1 MKPMLLTDADNI
13 PEGQDWIYETKY
25 DGFRCL
31 LDWSETS
38 ITLTSRN
45 GNRLNEMFPEIIQF
59 CHEIQDKIKSLLP
72 IHLDGELVHLQNNFK
87 SEFVVVQTRGRM
99 RKADAIRNHSRRFPC
114 HYVAFDL
121 LKWKGKDI
129 TGETLMKRKKQLQ
142 SLFAKLKLPCSVNY
156 ASKEPLQLI
165 EATENASMMWEA
177 IHIHNGEGLVA
188 KKKTSDWSSEKRT
201 PHWVKVKNWKTV
213 HVIVTKYEAANG
225 FFTGS
230 LFKDQQLLDIVTFR
244 HGLSDDEFQALASLF
259 TSNGT
264 KIEAETWRVD
274 PSICVQINC
283 IDFDGKHLREPR
295 FHSFSFE
302 WNAEQCTW
310 RQMLREVNP
319 IAETVPITHPDKP
332 VWPKMGV
339 EKDDFLYY
347 LQVVFPYIG
356 PFLHNRLLTVIRYPH
371 GVVGE
376 RFYQKNAP
384 DYKPD
389 FVVTK
394 REEGIDYL
402 LCNDIQTLL
411 WLGNQL
417 ALEYHIPFQTI
428 DTACPTEIV
437 FDLDPPSVQEF
448 SLAVEAALRLKVIC
462 DQFKLETFVK
472 TSGGKGLQVYIPL
485 PFDTFTYEDTRV
497 FTEFV
502 AEFLC
507 EQEPQW
513 FTTERLKKNRGNRL
527 YIDYVQHQEG
537 KTIVAPYSTRGGEL
551 ATVATPLE
559 WQEVSSQLRPEMF
572 TIPTVLDR
580 IKQIGNPF
588 RNFKEVGAN
597 QPFEEVLKQL
607 TEL

>member
-1 MKPMLLTDADNI
+1 MKPMLLIEADTI
-13 PEGQDWIYETKY
+13 PTGEEWMYETKY

-31 LDWSETS
+31 LEWSETA

-45 GNRLNEMFPEIIQF
+45 GNRLNDMFPEIIRC
-59 CHEIQDKIKSLLP
+59 CHEVHEKIKIYLP
-72 IHLDGELVHLQNNFK
+72 LQLDGELVHLLNNYK
-87 SEFVVVQTRGRM
+87 SEFAVVQARGRM
-99 RKADAIRNHSRRFPC
+99 RKADVISHHALRFPC
-114 HYVAFDL
+114 HYIVFDL
-121 LKWKGKDI
+121 LTWQ
-129 TGETLMKRKKQLQ
+129 GEDVSGESLIKRKKKLRTF
-142 SLFAKLKLPCSVNY
+142 FAKSKLPITVEYGKSE
-156 ASKEPLQLI
+156 SLQLI
-165 EATENASMMWEA
+165 EDFTQSSQLWET
-177 IHIHNGEGLVA
+177 IQIHNGEGIVA
-188 KKKTSDWSSEKRT
+188 KKKTSVWSNEKRT
-201 PHWVKVKNWKTV
+201 PHWVKVKHWKTI

-225 FFTGS
+225 FFTGGVY
-230 LFKDQQLLDIVTFR
+230 KEDQFIEIVTFR
-244 HGLSDDEFQALASLF
+244 HGLSDEEYRALADLF

-264 KIEAETWRVD
+264 KVGEETWQLEPSVCVKVD
-274 PSICVQINC
+274 C

-295 FHSFSFE
+295 FHSFDFE
-302 WNAEQCTW
+302 MNAEHCIW
-310 RQMLREVNP
+310 RQLNRELHP
-319 IAETVPITHPDKP
+319 IPETVPITHPDKP
-332 VWPKMGV
+332 VWPKMGI

-347 LQVVFPYIG
+347 LQAVYPYMG

-394 REEGIDYL
+394 REEDIDYL
-402 LCNDIQTLL
+402 LCNDIQTML

-417 ALEYHIPFQTI
+417 ALEYHIPFQPF

-448 SLAVEAALRLKVIC
+448 PLAIEAALRLKVIF
-462 DQFKLETFVK
+462 DQFKLESFVK

-485 PFDTFTYEDTRV
+485 PFDTFTYDDTRV
-497 FTEFV
+497 FTQFV
-502 AEFLC
+502 AEFLSG
-507 EQEPQW
+507 QEPDW

-527 YIDYVQHQEG
+527 YIDYVQHHEG

-559 WQEVSSQLRPEMF
+559 WSEVTRQLRPDMF

-580 IKQIGNPF
+580 VKKMGNPF
-588 RNFKEVGAN
+588 RSFKDVGAK
-597 QPFEEVLKQL
+597 QPFQEVLQQL
-607 TEL
+607 SE